1 MIGKIETENGFTYG
15 QVKGKA
21 QPFEAITRYS
31 NDNIQKY
38 GTGKVHVIRGGKPGV
53 DNTNI
58 GIGDGPEDNNV
69 TISAAAV
76 KNPYTG
82 NSFAKD
88 LLPINSYI
96 EKIQNIV
103 DTAERN
109 FNKYADRSSLAKQ
122 TYTNIKKNAIDLNW
136 NYKDAVNQKLNL
148 EQLQA
153 NVKQYN
159 EQINMPHFKE
169 GKPDWKS
176 IGSNI
181 AGGLGYA
188 LPAAFSVAQGLM
200 YGNQQPSMPN
210 SYRSN
215 PYGRQ
220 ALNTLAQLRYNP
232 YGDLQALRQQER
244 EAAYA
249 NSQAGALTPVQRNAA
264 RMGLA
269 LGTQRN
275 MSDIFSKSQQYD
287 NQQLANYANASMQLG
302 NADRAAMQDAYKFDY
317 DMYAKAVAARLKGIE
332 TSMTNSSNVWQQMF
346 ADADKKRMFDKSL
359 AVWLEE
365 KQFDKDKF
373 NAMMAEA
380 KAARDAQTQ
389 SQNRSTYIGDNSW
402 KQKLDNL
409 QKEYND
415 FVKSLSDTRKS
426 FSRMRQF
433 NSYGGIG

>member
-96 EKIQNIV
+96 ENIQNIV
-103 DTAERN
+103 DAAERN

-122 TYTNIKKNAIDLNW
+122 TYNTVKKNAVENNQ
-136 NYKDAVNQKLNL
+136 NYKSAVNQKQNL
-148 EQLQA
+148 EKLQA

-159 EQINMPHFKE
+159 EQTNMPHFDG

-188 LPAAFSVAQGLM
+188 LPAAFSIAQGLM
-200 YGNQQPSMPN
+200 YRNERPSMPN

-220 ALNTLAQLRYNP
+220 ALNTLARLRYNP
-232 YGDLQALRQQER
+232 YNDLQALRQQER
-244 EAAYA
+244 EAVYA
-249 NSQAGALTPVQRNAA
+249 NSQAGALTAAQRNAA
-264 RMGLA
+264 RIGLT

-275 MSDIFSKSQQYD
+275 MADILSKSQQYD
-287 NQQLANYANASMQLG
+287 NQQLANYANAAMQLG

-317 DMYAKAVAARLKGIE
+317 DMYARAKAARLKGIE
-332 TSMTNSSNVWQQMF
+332 TSMTNASNVWQQMF
-346 ADADKKRMFDKSL
+346 ADANKKRMFDKSL
-359 AVWLEE
+359 AIWQDDTE
-365 KQFDKDKF
+365 FDKYKF
-373 NAMMAEA
+373 NKQMEEA
-380 KAARDAQTQ
+380 RAAR
-389 SQNRSTYIGDNSW
+389 
-402 KQKLDNL
+402 L
-409 QKEYND
+409 
-415 FVKSLSDTRKS
+415 
-426 FSRMRQF
+426 M
-433 NSYGGIG
+433 YGGIG